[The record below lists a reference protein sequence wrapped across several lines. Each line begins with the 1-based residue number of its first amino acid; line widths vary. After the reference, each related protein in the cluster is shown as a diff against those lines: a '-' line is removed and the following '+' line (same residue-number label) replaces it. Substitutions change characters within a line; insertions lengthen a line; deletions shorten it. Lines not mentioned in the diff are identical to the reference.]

1 MAIKAIIF
9 DAGGVLLSGSGT
21 RFLQTVENELGLK
34 AVKNP
39 EEQNGAVFGR
49 KMQIGQISPEEELN
63 GVFGGN
69 LEKKVLDRIVKIFE
83 EEWPQDPEMVALAKK
98 LGEKYRVALLSNTE
112 LAHVDLWKR
121 NGFMEIFDET
131 IVSNEVHLL
140 KPDEK
145 IYLLMFERLGLQA
158 EECVFIDDVLENVE
172 AAEKVGVHGIHFTGK
187 QKMLKEFD
195 KLGVVI

>member
-21 RFLQTVENELGLK
+21 RFLQTVEKELGLK

-49 KMQIGQISPEEELN
+49 KMQIGQISPEEELD

-69 LEKKVLDRIVKIFE
+69 LEKKVLDRVVKIFE

-98 LGEKYRVALLSNTE
+98 LGERYRVALLSNTE
-112 LAHVDLWKR
+112 ATHVSLWRK
-121 NGFMEIFDET
+121 NGFVGIFDEVV
-131 IVSNEVHLL
+131 VSNEVHLV

-145 IYLLMFERLGLQA
+145 IYLLMLEKLGLQA
-158 EECVFIDDVLENVE
+158 EECVFIDDILENVE
-172 AAEKVGVHGIHFTGK
+172 AAEKIGIHGIHFTGK
-187 QKMLKEFD
+187 QKMLQEFG
-195 KLGVVI
+195 KLGVVV